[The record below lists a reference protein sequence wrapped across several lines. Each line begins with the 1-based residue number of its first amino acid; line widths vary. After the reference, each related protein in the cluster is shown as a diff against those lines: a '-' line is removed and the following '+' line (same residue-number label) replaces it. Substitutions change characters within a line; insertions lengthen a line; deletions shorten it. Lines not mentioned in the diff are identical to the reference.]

1 MIPNIFN
8 NDNVNFFSSIF
19 SYFSTE
25 FKKTY
30 KLFDY
35 NDITF
40 NAQRVYLNNMQSLKK
55 ALQ

>member
-8 NDNVNFFSSIF
+8 NDNINLFSSIF